1 MVHMPQL
8 WVGQKPSAEVN
19 ETQVNDTTNETADC
33 VNATINE
40 TACFSRD
47 AAMLRNVEPKNT
59 KELFAKAYG
68 ASALLD
74 HQKESYLY
82 GMKELEECRK
92 IATSLNGT
100 AVPTAVRQVSN
111 DPLQISMP
119 CIFDPQATLLCDH
132 WPLDSYNK
140 VCLQAAWMVALAL
153 TLAALVGSTLAGP
166 KIRNM
171 FGESPEASTLS
182 KDDINRMEAEA
193 VVNVIYGD
201 STAAVAKVIEMV
213 FNVCTV
219 MIPISNVAIY
229 ALATEKTYFP
239 ASQGHGIFQLCAD
252 WHDAWLLG
260 SICLLIFFQAV
271 RAAASRKSPRFCG
284 SGSFAWLVYLLTDV
298 SSIADSV
305 AVTLSSCS
313 FLYCRAVHWNWMIF
327 SFVRVIESL
336 GHWGVGVNF
345 HGFTQAGGGRDD
357 RRMLIAMSGF
367 GLVMWVLIGSLYYVV
382 NSRNSASEWVTAVPS
397 WQRFESIPSSMFFA
411 LLNLYKKNPLALAFD
426 NFHEQLLVI
435 FVNVA
440 CVPVFALVA
449 GMIGSAVTNAVCAKD
464 PRENT
469 LQEEEANAGG
479 AGGSEEY
486 EEEEEEEEEQEE
498 DPLVEDVEDVRVAN
512 ISVLEQWRRIL
523 HSWQEYFLSLTW
535 EDNLHPVIMAIL
547 GFGSIFFYGVTTSYR
562 DDGTPWFPPWAYPA
576 VDGTIGAA
584 FLADWITSS
593 ARSVAVTRDSS
604 EAADLD
610 TDGLDTTDMSLW
622 RHTGYFIASVPGIVH
637 LLFVV
642 ANGPAESQDKFVFCL
657 CSLWRIYL
665 LEKWLDHPFH
675 LVLEAV
681 HKHRKALATT
691 GAVSIFVWFLGAHLL
706 FVSEFRNPD
715 LEIHLNYGS
724 LLRSIWASSIF
735 LNGEWVFCDFT
746 WSGKTVGCLVVLFG
760 VSIVVVP
767 MMVFSGEFMKQ
778 LLGDFFEHNVE
789 RLKAE
794 ERDLWQLKMEPADD
808 APSWRKELFSLLY
821 AHLQRLKKGLQQQ
834 TQYHRSR
841 VLREERPW
849 QFQLFKRMSLAT
861 SLIFTLVTLMENS
874 QYMNAEVGCKQ
885 DELARNMILKHFL
898 SAVKEQERPQEC
910 RSFLA
915 WVDMIEARVD
925 TLFLN
930 FFVLEFLLRC
940 IALGWRH
947 LVSELG
953 LAELFAIVGLIWS
966 LPAHFREDA
975 LHHPKTWEKWR
986 LDGILLGAVVPLRL
1000 CRLVSVGSYFG
1011 VVRAVR
1017 KVLFIARWPLI
1028 KSFYFLVVVWY
1039 THAMLLHFAEMDN
1052 PKLAIAGAQV
1062 QPAEVG
1068 PTRVKLQP
1076 MQQSERFGDY
1086 LVAMQYSLL
1095 HLTGDYPIV
1104 KYTFA
1109 AKILLIVGLVV
1120 GTCAIVVWTAI
1131 FSSSMVNYLANEAV
1145 EDPLA
1150 KAVERRMLLAI
1161 EVVTRIQRT
1170 WRRRQA
1176 ARKQAIQ
1183 EGPGPVET
1191 PEASRPSRPGNS
1203 VLRRWWTGF
1212 PWERFFQITLVVN
1225 LCVNMLC
1232 SLPEVVERPAK
1243 GRMLTCKELSR
1254 QKMQAKFEAVCL
1266 IIFSAELVGALRAG
1280 KGSEGKRWYFYR
1292 TVDFLCLLPGLA
1304 NIVAVTVE
1312 LYSGGEGP
1320 SCGKHAEVSDFLE
1333 ALDMPL
1339 KAMKMI
1345 RVLRILFWRQWK
1357 DDVQVFIRGVTSSG
1371 PILAVPVF
1379 MSLQIWVVISSLF
1392 VFTEN
1397 SWRSPSQAFFA
1408 SVPSSMYWTS
1418 SFLIGEWTLADFS
1431 PGAGSR
1437 VCIFTALFGTMGFA
1451 IPMGILMEGVKQSMV
1466 VDMMERLPL
1475 NELAEYED
1483 SETKKSKGPSQQ
1495 PIKAEAMRHQA
1506 DASSSSRMD
1515 RGIDRQQQLRRAA
1528 KLAAMTRLQVSKGKD
1543 EPHKPLKAGR
1553 A

>member
-1 MVHMPQL
+1 M
-8 WVGQKPSAEVN
+8 
-19 ETQVNDTTNETADC
+19 
-33 VNATINE
+33 
-40 TACFSRD
+40 
-47 AAMLRNVEPKNT
+47 
-59 KELFAKAYG
+59 
-68 ASALLD
+68 
-74 HQKESYLY
+74 
-82 GMKELEECRK
+82 
-92 IATSLNGT
+92 
-100 AVPTAVRQVSN
+100 
-111 DPLQISMP
+111 
-119 CIFDPQATLLCDH
+119 
-132 WPLDSYNK
+132 
-140 VCLQAAWMVALAL
+140 
-153 TLAALVGSTLAGP
+153 
-166 KIRNM
+166 
-171 FGESPEASTLS
+171 
-182 KDDINRMEAEA
+182 
-193 VVNVIYGD
+193 
-201 STAAVAKVIEMV
+201 
-213 FNVCTV
+213 
-219 MIPISNVAIY
+219 
-229 ALATEKTYFP
+229 
-239 ASQGHGIFQLCAD
+239 
-252 WHDAWLLG
+252 
-260 SICLLIFFQAV
+260 
-271 RAAASRKSPRFCG
+271 
-284 SGSFAWLVYLLTDV
+284 
-298 SSIADSV
+298 
-305 AVTLSSCS
+305 
-313 FLYCRAVHWNWMIF
+313 
-327 SFVRVIESL
+327 
-336 GHWGVGVNF
+336 
-345 HGFTQAGGGRDD
+345 
-357 RRMLIAMSGF
+357 
-367 GLVMWVLIGSLYYVV
+367 
-382 NSRNSASEWVTAVPS
+382 
-397 WQRFESIPSSMFFA
+397 
-411 LLNLYKKNPLALAFD
+411 
-426 NFHEQLLVI
+426 
-435 FVNVA
+435 
-440 CVPVFALVA
+440 
-449 GMIGSAVTNAVCAKD
+449 
-464 PRENT
+464 
-469 LQEEEANAGG
+469 
-479 AGGSEEY
+479 
-486 EEEEEEEEEQEE
+486 
-498 DPLVEDVEDVRVAN
+498 
-512 ISVLEQWRRIL
+512 
-523 HSWQEYFLSLTW
+523 
-535 EDNLHPVIMAIL
+535 
-547 GFGSIFFYGVTTSYR
+547 
-562 DDGTPWFPPWAYPA
+562 
-576 VDGTIGAA
+576 
-584 FLADWITSS
+584 
-593 ARSVAVTRDSS
+593 
-604 EAADLD
+604 
-610 TDGLDTTDMSLW
+610 
-622 RHTGYFIASVPGIVH
+622 
-637 LLFVV
+637 
-642 ANGPAESQDKFVFCL
+642 
-657 CSLWRIYL
+657 
-665 LEKWLDHPFH
+665 DHPFH

-849 QFQLFKRMSLAT
+849 QFQLFKRVSLAT

-874 QYMNAEVGCKQ
+874 QYMNAEVGCKK
-885 DELARNMILKHFL
+885 DELERNMIFKHFL
-898 SAVKEQERPQEC
+898 SGQQEC
-910 RSFLA
+910 RSFLT

-930 FFVLEFLLRC
+930 FFVLEFILRC

-1062 QPAEVG
+1062 QPAEDPDSV
-1068 PTRVKLQP
+1068 VKLIQP

-1203 VLRRWWTGF
+1203 VLKRWWTGF

-1320 SCGKHAEVSDFLE
+1320 SCGKHAEVSGFLE

-1483 SETKKSKGPSQQ
+1483 SEAKKSKGPSQQ

-1543 EPHKPLKAGR
+1543 EPHKPPKAGR

>member
-1 MVHMPQL
+1 
-8 WVGQKPSAEVN
+8 
-19 ETQVNDTTNETADC
+19 
-33 VNATINE
+33 
-40 TACFSRD
+40 D
-47 AAMLRNVEPKNT
+47 AALLRNVEPKNT

-92 IATSLNGT
+92 IATGINGT

-345 HGFTQAGGGRDD
+345 HGFTQAAGGRDD

-464 PRENT
+464 PRENK

-486 EEEEEEEEEQEE
+486 EEEEEEEEQEE

-576 VDGTIGAA
+576 VDGAIGAV
-584 FLADWITSS
+584 FFADWITSS
-593 ARSVAVTRDSS
+593 ARLVAVTRDSS
-604 EAADLD
+604 QAADLD
-610 TDGLDTTDMSLW
+610 TDGLDTADMSLW

-637 LLFVV
+637 LLLVV
-642 ANGPAESQDKFVFCL
+642 ANGLAESQDKFVFCL

-849 QFQLFKRMSLAT
+849 QFQLFKRVSLAT

-874 QYMNAEVGCKQ
+874 QYMNAEVGCKK
-885 DELARNMILKHFL
+885 DELERNMIFKHFL
-898 SAVKEQERPQEC
+898 SGQQEC
-910 RSFLA
+910 RSFLT

-930 FFVLEFLLRC
+930 FFVLEFILRC

-1062 QPAEVG
+1062 QPAEDPDSV
-1068 PTRVKLQP
+1068 VKLIQP

-1203 VLRRWWTGF
+1203 VLKRWWTGF

-1320 SCGKHAEVSDFLE
+1320 SCGKHAEVSGFLE

-1483 SETKKSKGPSQQ
+1483 SEAKKSKGPSQQ

-1543 EPHKPLKAGR
+1543 EPHKPPKAGR